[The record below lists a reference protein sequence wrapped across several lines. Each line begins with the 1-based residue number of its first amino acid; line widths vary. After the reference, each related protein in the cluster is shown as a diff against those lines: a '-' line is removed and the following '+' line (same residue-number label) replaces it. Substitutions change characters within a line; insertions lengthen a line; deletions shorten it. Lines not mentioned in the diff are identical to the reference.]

1 MVNAL
6 LALASQLTEANQ
18 DELQFKETKST
29 KATKVASLDTD

>member
-18 DELQFKETKST
+18 DELLFKETKST
-29 KATKVASLDTD
+29 KVQNNKGGQP